1 MINVLYNALHLTGL
15 FSGVQNTVEQLFEE
29 AFRHT
34 DTNISM
40 ETLCPYNYLPNVPI
54 PLSQRLTKIGINSH
68 NRLQRISYEHFFMK
82 YYFKKK
88 NKDILH
94 CPAYILPLNWKDK
107 SIITV
112 HDIIALK
119 FPEYCSTEN
128 YLYFNF
134 FLPRSIQNATKI
146 IAVSHTVKNDILQK
160 FNIDSEKIKVI
171 YPGINDIFRTS
182 PSLEKLAEV
191 KKKYHLPQKFILY
204 VGNIEP
210 KKNIVRLIK
219 SFENLVRH
227 SETPHSLVIA
237 GKFAWKYKDVL
248 KEFRRQDS
256 NRIFFP
262 GYISQSDLPALY
274 SLADLFVFPSL
285 YEGFGIPP
293 LEAMASNTPVVCST
307 GGALS
312 EIAGTSAYIVD
323 PLSIDSITKG
333 MKDVLQDSNLRNQ
346 LLNKGKQYVKQF
358 TWAKTWSNTV
368 NLYSS
373 LSNT

>member
-1 MINVLYNALHLTGL
+1 MINVLYNALHLTGQ
-15 FSGVQNTVEQLFEE
+15 FSGVQNTVEQFAEE
-29 AFRHT
+29 VFRHP
-34 DTNISM
+34 DPNVCM
-40 ETLCPYNYLPNVPI
+40 EVLCPYNYLPNVTI
-54 PLSQRLTKIGINSH
+54 PPSQRLTKIKVDSN
-68 NRLQRISYEHFFMK
+68 NRLQRIGYEHFFMK
-82 YYFKKK
+82 TYYKRRS
-88 NKDILH
+88 KDILH

-128 YLYFNF
+128 HLYFKF

-146 IAVSHTVKNDILQK
+146 IAVSNTVKNDILQK
-160 FNIDSEKIKVI
+160 FNIDSGKIEVI
-171 YPGINDIFRTS
+171 YPGVNDIFRTS

-210 KKNIVRLIK
+210 KKNIARLIK
-219 SFENLVRH
+219 SFENIVCY
-227 SETPHSLVIA
+227 SEIPHSLVIA
-237 GKFAWKYKDVL
+237 GKFAWKYEDVL
-248 KEFRRQDS
+248 KEFRRQYP

-262 GYISQSDLPALY
+262 GYINQSDLPALY

-293 LEAMASNTPVVCST
+293 LEAMASSTPVVCSN
-307 GGALS
+307 GGALA
-312 EIAGTSAYIVD
+312 EIAETSAYIVD
-323 PLSIDSITKG
+323 PLSVDSITKG
-333 MKDVLQDSNLRNQ
+333 MMNVLQDSNLRNQ
-346 LLNKGKQYVKQF
+346 LLNRGKQYVKRF
-358 TWAKTWSNTV
+358 TWSKTWSETL
-368 NLYSS
+368 NLYYS

>member
-1 MINVLYNALHLTGL
+1 LTGQ
-15 FSGVQNTVEQLFEE
+15 FSGVQNTVEQLVKE
-29 AFRHT
+29 AFRHS

-40 ETLCPYNYLPNVPI
+40 EALCPYNYLPNVTI
-54 PLSQRLTKIGINSH
+54 PPSQRLTKINVNSR
-68 NRLQRISYEHFFMK
+68 NRLQRIGYEHLFMRS
-82 YYFKKK
+82 YFKKK

-107 SIITV
+107 SIVTV

-134 FLPRSIQNATKI
+134 FLPRSVQNATKI

-160 FNIDSEKIKVI
+160 FNIDSEKIDVI
-171 YPGINDIFRTS
+171 YLGINDIFRTS

-191 KKKYHLPQKFILY
+191 KKKYHLPKNFILY

-227 SETPHSLVIA
+227 SEIPHSLVIA
-237 GKFAWKYKDVL
+237 GKFAWKYGDVL
-248 KEFRRQDS
+248 KERRRQDS
-256 NRIFFP
+256 NRILFP
-262 GYISQSDLPALY
+262 GYINQSDLPALY

-293 LEAMASNTPVVCST
+293 LEAMASNTPVVCSN
-307 GGALS
+307 GGALA
-312 EIAGTSAYIVD
+312 EIAGTSACIVD

-333 MKDVLQDSNLRNQ
+333 MKDVLQDSNLQNR
-346 LLNKGKQYVKQF
+346 LLNQGRQYVKQF
-358 TWAKTWSNTV
+358 TWSKTWSDTV
-368 NLYSS
+368 NLYHS